1 MKGESFVLTPR
12 NFSILTMDGKMFI
25 MVYQIWE
32 WPRAALRTEKGL
44 WVADKSEK
52 SRSVNEAARQQM
64 SHVFGPCSG
73 L

>member
-32 WPRAALRTEKGL
+32 
-44 WVADKSEK
+44 
-52 SRSVNEAARQQM
+52 
-64 SHVFGPCSG
+64 
-73 L
+73 